1 MISPIKPWT
10 LSLFGFLLFMTSLT
24 AQQQEVT
31 VVSLQDAID
40 YAWTNSL
47 SVKNAQINIADAE
60 QQIIERR
67 SIGLPQLSGELNY
80 QRYLQVPKQPLPEAF
95 VELIRALN
103 PNGEVSSEASFFL
116 QNNFNASLNLDAMLF
131 DGSYFV
137 GLQAAKAYRNYVQV
151 DLNVQ
156 RRTVKNNVVNAYLPV
171 LLVNENLQLLEKNI
185 SNLEKLLFET
195 QQLYGEGFVEQ
206 LDVDRLELSLA
217 NLKVERDNLQRQK
230 EIALSGLK
238 FAMNFP
244 VNKALEVNEGITD
257 LMSRASEEDL
267 TQMVNYA
274 NRPEVALVD
283 QGLELSELNVK
294 LNKVGY
300 LPSLR
305 AYGTYQQGYQGNNS
319 EDGFWAPTT
328 FVGVRLS
335 VPIFDG
341 LYKKALI
348 QRARLDLE
356 KSQNQREELVN
367 AIALEV
373 VNARITYLNARE
385 RLENQ
390 RKNLDL
396 AERIYNTTQVKY
408 REGVGSSLEVTQAEQ
423 SLYDSQSNYTQAM
436 YDVLDAKMQ
445 LDQALGKM

>member
-1 MISPIKPWT
+1 MISPTKRWI
-10 LSLFGFLLFMTSLT
+10 LSVFGFLLFMTSLS
-24 AQQQEVT
+24 AQDKAVT
-31 VVSLQDAID
+31 VVSLKDAID
-40 YAWTNSL
+40 YAWSNSL
-47 SVKNAQINIADAE
+47 AVKNAQVNIADAE

-67 SIGLPQLSGELNY
+67 SIGLPQLTADFNF
-80 QRYLQVPKQPLPEAF
+80 QRYLQVPVQPLPEAF
-95 VELIRALN
+95 IELIRALN
-103 PNGEVSSEASFFL
+103 PNSEVSGEASFFL
-116 QNNFNASLNLDAMLF
+116 QNNFTAGLNLDAMIF

-156 RRTVKNNVVNAYLPV
+156 RRNVKTNVVEAYLPV

-185 SNLEKLLFET
+185 GNLEKLLFET
-195 QQLYGEGFVEQ
+195 QQLYQEGFVEQ

-217 NLKVERDNLQRQK
+217 NLKVERDNLVRQK

-238 FAMNFP
+238 FAMNYP
-244 VNKALEVNEGITD
+244 VNDPLEVEESITD
-257 LMSRASEEDL
+257 LMSQASNEDL
-267 TQMVNYA
+267 TQTVDYSS
-274 NRPEVALVD
+274 RPEVALVD
-283 QGLELSELNVK
+283 QGLELNELNIK
-294 LNKVGY
+294 NNKVGY
-300 LPSLR
+300 LPTLR

-341 LYKKALI
+341 LYKKAVI

-356 KSQNQREELVN
+356 KSQNQKEELLN
-367 AIALEV
+367 AISLEV
-373 VNARITYLNARE
+373 VNARITYINTQE

-390 RKNLDL
+390 RKNLNL
-396 AERIYNTTQVKY
+396 AERIYNTTQIKY

-436 YDVLDAKMQ
+436 YDLLAAKMQ
-445 LDQALGKM
+445 LDLALGK